1 MDLHDS
7 IYVAG
12 HRGLVGSALVRRLQ
26 SEGADNLVLRTH
38 QQLDLTDQT
47 AVEAFFAN
55 ERPGY
60 VFLAAAKVG
69 GIHANDTYPAEF
81 IRDNLAIQTNV
92 IHSAWKHGAKKLL
105 FLGSSCIYPR
115 LAPQPLREDALLT
128 GPLEPT
134 NEPYAIAKIAG
145 LKMCQAY
152 RRQYGF
158 DAIVAMPTNLYGP
171 GDNYHPENSH
181 VVPALIRRIHE
192 AKVGG
197 ATEVRIW
204 GSGTPLRE
212 FLHVDDL
219 ADAAMFLMKHYSD
232 EAMVN
237 VGSGEEVTIAAL
249 ARTIADIVDY
259 QGNLLFDTSKPD
271 GTPRKILDSS
281 RLAAMGW
288 RPQIP
293 FGLGMRGALQWFT
306 AQL

>member
-1 MDLHDS
+1 MDLHER
-7 IYVAG
+7 IFVAG

-26 SEGADNLVLRTH
+26 GEGADNLILRTH

-115 LAPQPLREDALLT
+115 LAPQPLHEDALLM

-171 GDNYHPENSH
+171 GDNYHAENSH

-192 AKVGG
+192 AKLGG
-197 ATEVRIW
+197 LSEVAIW

-219 ADAAMFLMKHYSD
+219 AHAAVFLMRYYSE

-249 ARTIADIVDY
+249 ARTIANIIDY

-293 FGLGMRGALQWFT
+293 FGLGMQGAVQWFT
-306 AQL
+306 AQQ